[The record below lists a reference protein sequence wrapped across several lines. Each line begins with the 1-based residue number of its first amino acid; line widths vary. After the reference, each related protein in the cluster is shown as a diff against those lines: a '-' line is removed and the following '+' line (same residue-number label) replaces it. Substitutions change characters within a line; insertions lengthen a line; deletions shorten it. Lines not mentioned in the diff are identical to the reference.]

1 MARPISPNDRNYS
14 APLLAAALAKQDTA
28 EVALALRNGK
38 VVVPLLD
45 APGPDQVRVFRR
57 DNADK
62 YMLLLFSSAEN
73 YVKMVPTE
81 TNQRV
86 VMYDRESLLDFL
98 EQNHG
103 VIEAV
108 IFDLAG
114 PHAMQAEPV
123 ELIRA
128 LKLEHPDAP

>member
-1 MARPISPNDRNYS
+1 MARPISANDRNYS

-57 DNADK
+57 DEADK

-86 VMYDRESLLDFL
+86 VMYDRASLLDFL
-98 EQNHG
+98 EQNQG
-103 VIEAV
+103 VLEAV

-114 PHAMQAEPV
+114 PNAMQAEPAEV
-123 ELIRA
+123 IRA
-128 LKLEHPDAP
+128 LKLEHPDA

>member
-1 MARPISPNDRNYS
+1 MARPISADDRNYS

-38 VVVPLLD
+38 VAVPLLD

-57 DNADK
+57 DDADK

-86 VMYDRESLLDFL
+86 VMYDRATLLDFL
-98 EQNHG
+98 EQNQG

-114 PHAMQAEPV
+114 PNAMQAEPAEV
-123 ELIRA
+123 IRA
-128 LKLEHPDAP
+128 LKLEHPED

>member
-1 MARPISPNDRNYS
+1 MARPISANDRNYF

-45 APGPDQVRVFRR
+45 VRGPDQVRVFRR
-57 DNADK
+57 DDADR
-62 YMLLLFSSAEN
+62 YLLLLFSSAQN
-73 YVKMVPTE
+73 YVNMVPTE
-81 TNQRV
+81 TNQKV
-86 VMYDRESLLDFL
+86 VLYDAPTLLDFL
-98 EQNHG
+98 EQNQG

-114 PHAMQAEPV
+114 PHAMQAEPA
-123 ELIRA
+123 EIIKA
-128 LKLEHPDAP
+128 LKLGRSDA

>member
-1 MARPISPNDRNYS
+1 MARPISANDRNYS
-14 APLLAAALAKQDTA
+14 APLLAAVLAKQDTA

-45 APGPDQVRVFRR
+45 VPGPDQVRVFRR
-57 DNADK
+57 DDADR

-81 TNQRV
+81 TNQKV
-86 VMYDRESLLDFL
+86 VMYDRASLLDFL
-98 EQNHG
+98 DQNHG

-114 PHAMQAEPV
+114 PNAMQAEPPEV
-123 ELIRA
+123 IRA

>member
-1 MARPISPNDRNYS
+1 MARPISANDRNYS

-45 APGPDQVRVFRR
+45 VRGPDQVRVFRR
-57 DNADK
+57 DDADK

-86 VMYDRESLLDFL
+86 VMYDGPALLDFL
-98 EQNHG
+98 EQNQG

-114 PHAMQAEPV
+114 PNAMQAEPAEV
-123 ELIRA
+123 IRA
-128 LKLEHPDAP
+128 LKLERPDGP

>member
-1 MARPISPNDRNYS
+1 MARPISANDRNYS
-14 APLLAAALAKQDTA
+14 APMLAAALAKQDTA

-57 DNADK
+57 DDADK
-62 YMLLLFSSAEN
+62 YMLLLFSSAES

-86 VMYDRESLLDFL
+86 VMYEKAALLDFL
-98 EQNHG
+98 EQNQG

-114 PHAMQAEPV
+114 PNAMQAEPA
-123 ELIRA
+123 EIIRA
-128 LKLEHPDAP
+128 LKLERPGD

>member
-1 MARPISPNDRNYS
+1 MARPISADDRNYS
-14 APLLAAALAKQDTA
+14 APMLAAALAKQDTA

-45 APGPDQVRVFRR
+45 VPGPDQVRVFRR
-57 DNADK
+57 DDADK

-86 VMYDRESLLDFL
+86 VMYDGPALLDFL
-98 EQNHG
+98 EQNQG

-114 PHAMQAEPV
+114 PEAMQAEPAEV
-123 ELIRA
+123 IRA
-128 LKLEHPDAP
+128 LKLERPSS

>member
-1 MARPISPNDRNYS
+1 MARPISANDRNYS
-14 APLLAAALAKQDTA
+14 APMLAAALAKQDTA

-38 VVVPLLD
+38 VAVPLLD

-57 DNADK
+57 DDADR
-62 YMLLLFSSAEN
+62 YMLLLFSSAES

-86 VMYDRESLLDFL
+86 VMYDGSSLLDFL
-98 EQNHG
+98 EQNQG

-114 PHAMQAEPV
+114 PNAMQAEPAEV
-123 ELIRA
+123 IRA
-128 LKLEHPDAP
+128 LKLERPDGP

>member
-1 MARPISPNDRNYS
+1 MARPISANDRNYS
-14 APLLAAALAKQDTA
+14 APMLAAALAKQDTA

-57 DNADK
+57 DDADK

-81 TNQRV
+81 SNQRV
-86 VMYDRESLLDFL
+86 VMYDRGSLLDFL
-98 EQNHG
+98 EQTQG
-103 VIEAV
+103 VIEGV

-114 PHAMQAEPV
+114 PHAMQAAPAEV
-123 ELIRA
+123 IRA
-128 LKLEHPDAP
+128 LKLERPRP

>member
-1 MARPISPNDRNYS
+1 MARPISADDRNYS

-45 APGPDQVRVFRR
+45 VRGPDQVRVFRR
-57 DNADK
+57 DDADK

-86 VMYDRESLLDFL
+86 VMYDRATLLDFL
-98 EQNHG
+98 EQNQG

-114 PHAMQAEPV
+114 PNAMQAEPV
-123 ELIRA
+123 EIIRA
-128 LKLEHPDAP
+128 LTLEHPDGP

>member
-1 MARPISPNDRNYS
+1 MPRPISANDRNYS
-14 APLLAAALAKQDTA
+14 APMLAAALAKQDTA

-57 DNADK
+57 DNVDK

-86 VMYDRESLLDFL
+86 VMYDGATLLDFL
-98 EQNHG
+98 EQNQG

-114 PHAMQAEPV
+114 PSAMQAEPV
-123 ELIRA
+123 EVIRA
-128 LKLEHPDAP
+128 LKLERPEV

>member
-1 MARPISPNDRNYS
+1 MARPISADDRKFS

-28 EVALALRNGK
+28 QVALALRNGR

-57 DNADK
+57 DSVDK
-62 YMLLLFSSAEN
+62 YLLLLFSSAQN
-73 YVKMVPTE
+73 YVHMVPSE
-81 TNQRV
+81 SNQKV
-86 VMYDRESLLDFL
+86 VLYDAPALLEFL
-98 EQNHG
+98 EQNQG

-114 PHAMQAEPV
+114 PHAMQAEPA

-128 LKLEHPDAP
+128 LKLPPAAP

>member
-1 MARPISPNDRNYS
+1 MARPISANDRNYS
-14 APLLAAALAKQDTA
+14 APMLAAALAKQDTA

-57 DNADK
+57 DDADK

-86 VMYDRESLLDFL
+86 VMYDAATLLDFL
-98 EQNHG
+98 EQNQG

-114 PHAMQAEPV
+114 PNAMQAEPAEV
-123 ELIRA
+123 IRA
-128 LKLEHPDAP
+128 LKLERPEV

>member
-1 MARPISPNDRNYS
+1 MARPISANDRNYS
-14 APLLAAALAKQDTA
+14 APMLAAALAKQDTA

-38 VVVPLLD
+38 VAVPLLD
-45 APGPDQVRVFRR
+45 VPGPDQVRVFRR
-57 DNADK
+57 DEADK
-62 YMLLLFSSAEN
+62 YMLLLFSSADS

-86 VMYDRESLLDFL
+86 VMYNRASLLDFL
-98 EQNHG
+98 EQNQG

-114 PHAMQAEPV
+114 PNAMQAEPA
-123 ELIRA
+123 EIIRA
-128 LKLEHPDAP
+128 LKLERPDGP

>member
-1 MARPISPNDRNYS
+1 MARPINANDRNYS

-45 APGPDQVRVFRR
+45 VRGPDQVRVFRR
-57 DNADK
+57 DDADK

-86 VMYDRESLLDFL
+86 VMYDRASLLDFL
-98 EQNHG
+98 EQNQG

-114 PHAMQAEPV
+114 PNAMQAEPAEV
-123 ELIRA
+123 IRA
-128 LKLEHPDAP
+128 LTLEHPDA

>member
-1 MARPISPNDRNYS
+1 MARPISANDRNYS

-38 VVVPLLD
+38 VAVPLLD
-45 APGPDQVRVFRR
+45 VRGPDQVRVFRR
-57 DNADK
+57 DDADR

-86 VMYDRESLLDFL
+86 VMYDGPTLLDFL
-98 EQNHG
+98 EQNQG

-108 IFDLAG
+108 IF
-114 PHAMQAEPV
+114 
-123 ELIRA
+123 
-128 LKLEHPDAP
+128 

>member
-1 MARPISPNDRNYS
+1 MARPISADDRNYS
-14 APLLAAALAKQDTA
+14 APMLAAALAKQDTA

-57 DNADK
+57 DNVDR

-86 VMYDRESLLDFL
+86 VMYERTDLLDFL
-98 EQNHG
+98 EQNQG
-103 VIEAV
+103 VLEAV
-108 IFDLAG
+108 VFDVAG
-114 PHAMQAEPV
+114 PHAMQAEPQ
-123 ELIRA
+123 EIIRA
-128 LKLEHPDAP
+128 LKI

>member
-1 MARPISPNDRNYS
+1 MGRPISAKDRNYS
-14 APLLAAALAKQDTA
+14 APMLAAALAKQDTA

-57 DNADK
+57 DNVDK

-86 VMYDRESLLDFL
+86 VMYDGPTLLDFL
-98 EQNHG
+98 EQNQG

-114 PHAMQAEPV
+114 PNAMQAEPP
-123 ELIRA
+123 EIIRA
-128 LKLEHPDAP
+128 LRLERPES

>member
-1 MARPISPNDRNYS
+1 MARPISANDRNYS
-14 APLLAAALAKQDTA
+14 APMLAAALAKQDTA

-38 VVVPLLD
+38 VAVPLLD

-57 DNADK
+57 DDADR
-62 YMLLLFSSAEN
+62 YMLLLFSSAES

-86 VMYDRESLLDFL
+86 VMYDGPTLLDFL
-98 EQNHG
+98 DQNQG
-103 VIEAV
+103 VLEAV

-114 PHAMQAEPV
+114 PHAMQAEPA
-123 ELIRA
+123 EIIRA
-128 LKLEHPDAP
+128 LKLETPDGP

>member
-1 MARPISPNDRNYS
+1 MARPISADDRNYS
-14 APLLAAALAKQDTA
+14 APMLASALAKQDTA
-28 EVALALRNGK
+28 GVALALRNGK

-57 DNADK
+57 DNVDK

-86 VMYDRESLLDFL
+86 VMYDRKSLLDFL
-98 EQNHG
+98 EQNSG
-103 VIEAV
+103 VLEAV

-114 PHAMQAEPV
+114 PNAMQAEPLEV
-123 ELIRA
+123 IRA
-128 LKLEHPDAP
+128 LKLEQPDGP

>member
-1 MARPISPNDRNYS
+1 MARPISANDRNYS
-14 APLLAAALAKQDTA
+14 APMLAAALAKQDTA

-45 APGPDQVRVFRR
+45 AAGPDQVRVFRR
-57 DNADK
+57 DDADK

-86 VMYDRESLLDFL
+86 VMYDGESLLDFL
-98 EQNHG
+98 EQNQG

-114 PHAMQAEPV
+114 PSAMQAEPT
-123 ELIRA
+123 EIIRA
-128 LKLEHPDAP
+128 LKLERPE